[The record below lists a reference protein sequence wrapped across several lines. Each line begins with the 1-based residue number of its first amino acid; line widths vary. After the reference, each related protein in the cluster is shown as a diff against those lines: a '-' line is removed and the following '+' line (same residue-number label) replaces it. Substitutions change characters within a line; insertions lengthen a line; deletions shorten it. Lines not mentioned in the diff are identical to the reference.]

1 MHVLRDAESIDT
13 EIRSCAD
20 PHMKQLIADR
30 AEFVRNEVDSS
41 EGEYDD
47 VGELINFILVEPGD
61 TPQDI
66 DAEMDG
72 TFLITPYGGRR
83 FGDPAFVPPF
93 ETMEE
98 HPTFYDMEFIQSDEG
113 FSHTG
118 AGPQDRRNRPLAA
131 AAVRRTRHA
140 ISGDT
145 GMRPGH
151 SPPPA
156 TFGWLSCFWRVV

>member
-1 MHVLRDAESIDT
+1 MHVLRDAESINA
-13 EIRSCAD
+13 EINSCAD

-30 AEFVRNEVDSS
+30 AEFVRNEVDAS

-47 VGELINFILVEPGD
+47 IGELINFILVEPGD

-72 TFLITPYGGRR
+72 TFLMDPYGGRR

-98 HPTFYDMEFIQSDEG
+98 HPTYFPRVAERICAQFPSRG
-113 FSHTG
+113 KFRG
-118 AGPQDRRNRPLAA
+118 GGGL
-131 AAVRRTRHA
+131 
-140 ISGDT
+140 
-145 GMRPGH
+145 PG
-151 SPPPA
+151 
-156 TFGWLSCFWRVV
+156 R